1 MALLEGMC
9 WFPYW
14 RLDMVDGSIWSYVA
28 TGRWLLSNKPLSMSD
43 IPLSPYSMAKDDGGG
58 VGWNVMGSEIANG
71 QPHKFD
77 DMVGSHSHLR

>member
-1 MALLEGMC
+1 MAK
-9 WFPYW
+9 
-14 RLDMVDGSIWSYVA
+14 DDGS
-28 TGRWLLSNKPLSMSD
+28 LPLSMSD
-43 IPLSPYSMAKDDGGG
+43 IPMSPYSMAKDDGGG

>member
-1 MALLEGMC
+1 
-9 WFPYW
+9 
-14 RLDMVDGSIWSYVA
+14 
-28 TGRWLLSNKPLSMSD
+28 MSD